1 MKNHPQ
7 IFKNNLFMKKPS
19 TNLQKDNIFIK
30 SQPKTFKKQR
40 FQQNPLKTFKRQK
53 KQTNQTNRC
62 FRGLQPFPTTKLKT
76 SRTLFVFLFIF
87 AFFEGFSMDFAEI
100 FVFWMFFYRFCWNI
114 SLFYWFWLNIG
125 SGSRWPAMKYWFFE
139 GLLMVLDENVGF
151 FHGFWLDSN
160 TKPQSQYS
168 NVSSLT

>member
-1 MKNHPQ
+1 MKNNPQ

-76 SRTLFVFLFIF
+76 SRTLFVFLFFLLSLKVFLWILLKYL
-87 AFFEGFSMDFAEI
+87 FFECFFIDFVEI
-100 FVFWMFFYRFCWNI
+100 LV
-114 SLFYWFWLNIG
+114 
-125 SGSRWPAMKYWFFE
+125 
-139 GLLMVLDENVGF
+139 
-151 FHGFWLDSN
+151 
-160 TKPQSQYS
+160 YS
-168 NVSSLT
+168 IDFD